1 MFLIAVVPL
10 QLHGS
15 WINFLAMRLPG
26 LYARVA
32 GRSGAR
38 SRSRYGHLFSVFLRP
53 EKAAS
58 HNFTM
63 AIHWNILDE
72 KRRGILPFLKGV
84 TGGDFYLAGG
94 TGLALQ
100 LGHRDSVDFDFF
112 IAKDYDTSVFVAK
125 IEETFKNHNIKLTQ
139 REANTLSYTID
150 DTISISLFGHNHA
163 PIQPLVETEYFPLA
177 SIADI
182 GCMKFTAIT
191 ARSVEKDYVDLYF
204 ILQQASL
211 RDLLAFCVQKYPT
224 LDAAVILK
232 SLVYFDDILHEPI
245 IFKEGHEV
253 PFAKIKAFL
262 QEKVTDYFKN
272 D

>member
-100 LGHRDSVDFDFF
+100 LGHRDSIDFDFF
-112 IAKDYDTSVFVAK
+112 STKNFDTV
-125 IEETFKNHNIKLTQ
+125 KL
-139 REANTLSYTID
+139 
-150 DTISISLFGHNHA
+150 
-163 PIQPLVETEYFPLA
+163 
-177 SIADI
+177 
-182 GCMKFTAIT
+182 
-191 ARSVEKDYVDLYF
+191 
-204 ILQQASL
+204 
-211 RDLLAFCVQKYPT
+211 
-224 LDAAVILK
+224 
-232 SLVYFDDILHEPI
+232 
-245 IFKEGHEV
+245 
-253 PFAKIKAFL
+253 FAKIKKVFL
-262 QEKVTDYFKN
+262 SHKILKIQEEPNTLNVLIDGKIKISWFAYKYKLLDKPIVESDLRLAGLK
-272 D
+272 DI